1 MDTGRPTIDDV
12 ARTAKVSKATV
23 SAVVNGK
30 GSIGERTRERVLRVI
45 EELNYRPK
53 GVRGNARRQTGQCI
67 GVIIREQENP
77 FYTEIIAGVRSV
89 VADLGYTVAVV
100 SSEGDHEAERRA
112 VEALREHDIAGLLL
126 YPVLTSASDLAHLFE
141 LKRRNFPFVLLEA
154 VWGVQ
159 ASLVEMD
166 NEIAAQKAAEYLL
179 SLGHTRVV
187 YFAGP
192 KYSMNSKHRIN
203 GTFRAFSGSR
213 IAFSEESV
221 ISVGSHI
228 ADGHREG
235 LRLFQQRDDGDRPTA
250 VACYNDMVAIGLCR
264 ALEELGLDVPGDVSV
279 VGFDDSAFLDY
290 LRVPLTTV
298 RVPKFQ
304 IGEAAA
310 RTLLE
315 QIDAKEAPP
324 PRRVKFETDM
334 VVRRSARALHQDAN
348 GAEAPTSAV
357 PRRRRA

>member
-1 MDTGRPTIDDV
+1 MVTERPTIDDV

-23 SAVVNGK
+23 SAVINGK
-30 GSIGERTRERVLRVI
+30 GSIGERTRDRVLRVI
-45 EELNYRPK
+45 EELNYRPQ
-53 GVRGNARRQTGQCI
+53 GGRGNARRQAGQCI

-100 SSEGDHEAERRA
+100 SSEGDHEAEQRA
-112 VEALREHDIAGLLL
+112 VEALREHDTAGLLL
-126 YPVLTSASDLAHLFE
+126 FPVLTSASDLGHLFD

-159 ASLVEMD
+159 ASLIEMD
-166 NEIAAQKAAEYLL
+166 NEAAAQKAAEYLI
-179 SLGHTRVV
+179 SLGHTRII

-192 KYSMNSKHRIN
+192 KYSMNTKHRIN
-203 GTFRAFSGSR
+203 GTFRAFSGSH
-213 IAFSEESV
+213 IVFSEDSV

-235 LRLFQQRDDGDRPTA
+235 LRLFQKRSGVDLPTA

-279 VGFDDSAFLDY
+279 IGFDDSAFLDY

-315 QIDAKEAPP
+315 QIDAKEALL
-324 PRRVKFETDM
+324 PRRVNFETDL
-334 VVRRSARALHQDAN
+334 VVRRSARPLHQE
-348 GAEAPTSAV
+348 GTIETAV
-357 PRRRRA
+357 PRTGARRRKA